1 MDKPVILPGTSV
13 AVPRIG
19 LGVYQLRGEECTSA
33 CLAALEAGYRH
44 FDTAQLYGNE
54 AEVGRAVR
62 DYLAQANLERQ
73 DIHVT
78 TKIGRYSGDAG
89 KTYRSAL
96 RSVERIAGV
105 DGFVD
110 LFLVH
115 RPVEKR
121 KEMWLALERL
131 LEEGRTRAIGVSNF
145 RIEHL
150 EEMKG
155 YARVWPPVVNQIEI
169 HPWCQQRELV
179 EYCRRHGIV
188 VQAYSPLARGHKMSD
203 PVLARVVE
211 RVRRRVPFSIQGGAG
226 GGGVEEV
233 GLGSVEVVGKTEKR
247 SATATA
253 ATTTV
258 PVTVAQVLVRWCLQ
272 KGYIP
277 LPKSGNP
284 ERIGENINVFMF
296 ELDSEEMEL
305 LDGLDMGAQGALFPA
320 NVS

>member
-155 YARVWPPVVNQIEI
+155 YARVWPPVVNQIE
-169 HPWCQQRELV
+169 
-179 EYCRRHGIV
+179 
-188 VQAYSPLARGHKMSD
+188 
-203 PVLARVVE
+203 
-211 RVRRRVPFSIQGGAG
+211 
-226 GGGVEEV
+226 
-233 GLGSVEVVGKTEKR
+233 
-247 SATATA
+247 
-253 ATTTV
+253 
-258 PVTVAQVLVRWCLQ
+258 VLVRWCLQ